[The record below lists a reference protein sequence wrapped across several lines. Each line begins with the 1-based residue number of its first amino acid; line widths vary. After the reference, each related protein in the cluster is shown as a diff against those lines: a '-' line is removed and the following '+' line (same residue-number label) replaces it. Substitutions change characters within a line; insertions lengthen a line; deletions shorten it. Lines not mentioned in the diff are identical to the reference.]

1 MTSVV
6 QICNLALT
14 RIGVQT
20 INSLTEASAQAL
32 DCSLFYEPARDALLR
47 QVPWR
52 FAHGRQA
59 LALLTETPPPEW
71 TYVYAKPSDML
82 AARYIEPT
90 GPVVPHG
97 AIYPHT
103 CYWADRVPTGSVVTS
118 TPTVPTAAFE
128 LRGQKVFSHQPDAVL
143 IYTARIE
150 DPTLFDPSFV
160 EALSYRLAAD
170 LAISRKDD
178 RATRDMMLRD
188 YQGVLAAATAADARD
203 GTLRADQPPDWI
215 RARG

>member
-6 QICNLALT
+6 EICNLALT

-32 DCSLFYEPARDALLR
+32 DCNLFYGPARDALLR

-71 TYVYAKPSDML
+71 TYVYAQPSDML

-90 GPVVPHG
+90 GPVIPHG
-97 AIYPHT
+97 AIYRHGVFSE
-103 CYWADRVPTGSVVTS
+103 RVPTGSVVTAM
-118 TPTVPTAAFE
+118 PTLPTAAFE
-128 LRGQKVFSHQPDAVL
+128 LRGQKVFTHQPDAVL

-203 GTLRADQPPDWI
+203 GTVRADLDPDWM